1 MAKSGGVWNGL
12 LRIYIGL
19 YFLYSV
25 HSKLSPVFFSNLKDQ
40 LISFSNND
48 PLWFYDAFLR
58 YFAIP
63 NSFIVALLIVAGE
76 LFAGIFLTAGFITR
90 VAAFAAILLNLNY
103 LLAMYWMGPA
113 VLGVNLTFLMCELV
127 IIFTD
132 AGKSI
137 GLDGLF

>member
-1 MAKSGGVWNGL
+1 MAKNGGVWNGL